1 MTRDLVP
8 PSGEV
13 IAEEIQE
20 NLAKVGLPRDEQGD
34 MVRDF
39 VRSVADE
46 IAKLVQASIGSY
58 EP

>member
-20 NLAKVGLPRDEQGD
+20 NIAERGIPRDEQGEFI
-34 MVRDF
+34 RNF
-39 VRSVADE
+39 VRVLADE